1 MLDDFSSMAWHARRN
16 SVSMIIITNYYPE
29 KRQQLFCKEILMCGV
44 VMFFYI
50 LFFILYQTGSIKGA
64 PLANIFYTQVYLW
77 RKYEMEWRKK
87 LLVLNFLP
95 HNNLKLSWSS
105 SLILNLLLTWLFC
118 DVMSYYHYH
127 LYNHFNHNTTHYSVK
142 TVFPSLSHLFILL
155 ENSTRCSSIF
165 IRSCVASSSLEER
178 RLLVVY

>member
-29 KRQQLFCKEILMCGV
+29 KRQQLFCKEILMYVWCGDV
-44 VMFFYI
+44 FYI
-50 LFFILYQTGSIKGA
+50 LFFLLYQTGSIKGA

-105 SLILNLLLTWLFC
+105 LILNLLLTWLFC

-127 LYNHFNHNTTHYSVK
+127 LYNHFNHNTQLCEDCFFFIKPPFYS
-142 TVFPSLSHLFILL
+142 T
-155 ENSTRCSSIF
+155 
-165 IRSCVASSSLEER
+165 
-178 RLLVVY
+178 